1 MYPETLIG
9 LSEREQV
16 PGGCGRSDIYVHLE
30 VTSPFSGNEKHVPSI
45 SWCRREETLRKL
57 TWTIFVSDLVT
68 IIALEILPIP
78 LDFICKE

>member
-1 MYPETLIG
+1 M
-9 LSEREQV
+9 SEREQV

-57 TWTIFVSDLVT
+57 TWTTDLVT
-68 IIALEILPIP
+68 ISISALEITNIGAL
-78 LDFICKE
+78 